1 VTPRRPLIERSAA
14 TRTVAVC
21 LTADQLKW
29 LEKRGAEHRPTL
41 DAEGMVAYLV
51 ERAMVASVG
60 EDGKRAHQLEVY
72 RASGYAEHHPDYP
85 NVSDGF
91 AVGRDAT

>member
-1 VTPRRPLIERSAA
+1 
-14 TRTVAVC
+14 
-21 LTADQLKW
+21 
-29 LEKRGAEHRPTL
+29 
-41 DAEGMVAYLV
+41 MVAYLV